1 MMRPVVRIALGAI
14 LVSCAGI
21 VCAGGAYKWRDAD
34 GNLHFSDQP
43 PLAEAAKGAQGAV
56 EEIALSGDFADVK
69 VTNKLPIA
77 NPRHGGGPRIA
88 LEHFDLRVGN
98 NVTIGRKFSGNDCS
112 GRSDVRW
119 TQGVVAL
126 KKKPAAA
133 VLGERFHN
141 AGYRLQAS
149 EDDAPSATADLYL
162 DADLATFKLDICDS
176 RVYSGNG
183 QTVGGSRSYVRLHWT
198 LRRDGEDKPLYSG
211 SSEGAFNGWRS
222 TRETKD
228 VVFKA
233 LAAATDNLLGDK
245 AFVDVLNGISAQVTL
260 SREQFNEVKVAVAYG
275 DSGGSFRTR
284 SEELLR
290 TAVTVR
296 TSRGHGSGVL
306 IDAAGYALTNVHVVR
321 ADEEVQVI
329 LGDEVVDARVVRSDR
344 KTDVALLQFDAKG
357 HPAAHIAR
365 SEPHPGDPLYVVGT
379 PLSIKLS
386 NTVTQGILSAVREV
400 EGERLYQTDAAINPG
415 NSGGPV
421 FNDAGEL
428 VALSVSGLFSKSGN
442 SLNINYLIPVARAL
456 AAVGV
461 NDE

>member
-112 GRSDVRW
+112 ESSDVQW
-119 TQGVVAL
+119 NDGVVDL
-126 KKKPAAA
+126 KNKAAAA

-183 QTVGGSRSYVRLHWT
+183 QT
-198 LRRDGEDKPLYSG
+198 K
-211 SSEGAFNGWRS
+211 S
-222 TRETKD
+222 T
-228 VVFKA
+228 
-233 LAAATDNLLGDK
+233 
-245 AFVDVLNGISAQVTL
+245 
-260 SREQFNEVKVAVAYG
+260 
-275 DSGGSFRTR
+275 
-284 SEELLR
+284 
-290 TAVTVR
+290 
-296 TSRGHGSGVL
+296 
-306 IDAAGYALTNVHVVR
+306 
-321 ADEEVQVI
+321 
-329 LGDEVVDARVVRSDR
+329 SDR
-344 KTDVALLQFDAKG
+344 NFA
-357 HPAAHIAR
+357 
-365 SEPHPGDPLYVVGT
+365 VVE
-379 PLSIKLS
+379 SYR
-386 NTVTQGILSAVREV
+386 VRRV
-400 EGERLYQTDAAINPG
+400 
-415 NSGGPV
+415 
-421 FNDAGEL
+421 
-428 VALSVSGLFSKSGN
+428 
-442 SLNINYLIPVARAL
+442 
-456 AAVGV
+456 
-461 NDE
+461 